1 MSQIQNPTALSAL
14 APLAPAEVALLQVS
28 KSFGKGTDRV
38 DVLNQ
43 INLVAAPGEILAI
56 LGPSGCGKS
65 TLLRLVAGLEV
76 PTSGTVLLN
85 DSPVVG
91 VDARCSVVFQEPR
104 LLPWRSVSGNVRLGV
119 RNSQSTNEIQS
130 WLDLVG
136 LGDFSG
142 YLPKQISGGMAQRT
156 ALARALI
163 GHPGVLLL
171 DEPFAALD
179 ALTRMQM
186 QDLMVK
192 VTAQIGT
199 TVLLVTHD
207 VDEALYL
214 ADRIVVLGERGQGII
229 KTINVDSP
237 RPRDRSDSTFIP
249 LRRELLALFGVHV

>member
-1 MSQIQNPTALSAL
+1 MSHFLNPIAPTGL
-14 APLAPAEVALLQVS
+14 APLAPAEVALTHVT
-28 KSFGKGTDRV
+28 KSFGRGTDRV
-38 DVLNQ
+38 DVLDR

-65 TLLRLVAGLEV
+65 TLLRLVAGLDA
-76 PTSGTVLLN
+76 PTSGTVLLDN
-85 DSPVVG
+85 SPVEG

-104 LLPWRSVSGNVRLGV
+104 LLPWRSVSANVRLGV
-119 RNSQSTNEIQS
+119 RNSRSKNEIEA
-130 WLDLVG
+130 LLELVG

-156 ALARALI
+156 ALARALV

-186 QDLMVK
+186 QDLMVE
-192 VTAQIGT
+192 VTARIGT

-214 ADRIVVLGERGQGII
+214 ADRIVVLGERGQGIV

-237 RPRDRSDSTFIP
+237 RPRDRSDISFVP